1 MTPRDDRFEWITIK
15 EYARELD
22 VSEKTVRR
30 WIQRGKVMGLQHEKR
45 GHWRIRV
52 VKSKAS

>member
-1 MTPRDDRFEWITIK
+1 MRDDRFEWITIK

-30 WIQRGKVMGLQHEKR
+30 WIRHGKVVALQHEKR